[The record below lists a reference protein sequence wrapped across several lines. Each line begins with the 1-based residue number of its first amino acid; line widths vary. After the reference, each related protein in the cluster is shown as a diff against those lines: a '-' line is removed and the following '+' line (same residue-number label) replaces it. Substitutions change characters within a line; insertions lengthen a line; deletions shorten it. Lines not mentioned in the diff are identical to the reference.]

1 MTLRSFFDPWPANFR
16 NSERSKGRDRKFVEA
31 RDTTMKKHEGRHKRQ
46 EGSGLAKVC
55 KHKRAGRQAL
65 PCHPKEGRTCK
76 HADAMKGEAKRRRRK
91 GELFACTKVKQGE
104 RQEARKR
111 VRFRG
116 KEERDCRDCV
126 RRGDSEG
133 GRSGVQA

>member
-1 MTLRSFFDPWPANFR
+1 MREEAADDETPGEAR
-16 NSERSKGRDRKFVEA
+16 SERQKGIACEKV
-31 RDTTMKKHEGRHKRQ
+31 KHEGRHKRQ

-65 PCHPKEGRTCK
+65 PCHPKEGKTCK
-76 HADAMKGEAKRRRRK
+76 HEDAMKWETKRRRRK

-116 KEERDCRDCV
+116 REERDCRDCV
-126 RRGDSEG
+126 RR
-133 GRSGVQA
+133 